1 MEYRSVLFFFWGW
14 GVFQVVFGVEN
25 GLTIVHFS
33 QVSTHAK
40 ISSFKN
46 PHIKIDLLLPRR
58 PISTK
63 LLYFI
68 MNLNTIS
75 LHW

>member
-1 MEYRSVLFFFWGW
+1 MEYRSLLFFFWGSD
-14 GVFQVVFGVEN
+14 VFQVVFGVEN
-25 GLTIVHFS
+25 GLSLVHFS
-33 QVSTHAK
+33 QVSTQAK

-46 PHIKIDLLLPRR
+46 PHIKIDLLLPRG

-63 LLYFI
+63 LLYSI

-75 LHW
+75 LPW